1 MDPTEEL
8 AIQLSIQNRITLA
21 RELYKLQYY
30 DSDDY
35 IDILKDIEDDLI
47 GR

>member
-1 MDPTEEL
+1 MDYIEEL
-8 AIQLSIQNRITLA
+8 ARQLAIQNRITLA
-21 RELYKLQYY
+21 RELFKVQYY

-35 IDILKDIEDDLI
+35 IDILRDIEDDLI

>member
-1 MDPTEEL
+1 MDYTEEL
-8 AIQLSIQNRITLA
+8 AVQLSIQNRITIA
-21 RELYKLQYY
+21 RELFKIQYY

-35 IDILKDIEDDLI
+35 IDILKEIEDDLV

>member
-1 MDPTEEL
+1 MDYTEEL
-8 AIQLSIQNRITLA
+8 AIQLSIQNRITIA
-21 RELYKLQYY
+21 RELFKVQYY

-35 IDILKDIEDDLI
+35 IDILKDIEDELV

>member
-8 AIQLSIQNRITLA
+8 AIQLSIQNRITIA
-21 RELYKLQYY
+21 RELYKIQYY

-35 IDILKDIEDDLI
+35 IDILKDIEDDLV

>member
-1 MDPTEEL
+1 MDYTEEL
-8 AIQLSIQNRITLA
+8 AIQLSIQNRIAIA
-21 RELYKLQYY
+21 RELFKAQYY

-35 IDILKDIEDDLI
+35 IDILKDIEDDLV